1 MKTAGLIALC
11 VLLLSFTMDL
21 PKTRIGL
28 SNIRNTQGVVRI
40 SVCATEDEFPY
51 NPFRTYILTK
61 DSLRDGKL
69 QTTITDLDPG
79 TYAIS
84 LLDDENNSG
93 GMDYNFLGIPQ
104 EGYGFANNVKPL
116 LKCPDFKRCLV
127 TLTEGEN
134 ILEIT
139 VRYKN

>member
-11 VLLLSFTMDL
+11 VLLLSFTMDH
-21 PKTRIGL
+21 PKIRIGL
-28 SNIRNTQGVVRI
+28 INIRNTMGVVRI
-40 SVCATEDEFPY
+40 SVCASEDQFPY
-51 NPFRTYILTK
+51 HPFRTYILTK
-61 DSLRDGKL
+61 DSLRDGNL

-127 TLTEGEN
+127 TLTDGEN
-134 ILEIT
+134 NLEMI

>member
-1 MKTAGLIALC
+1 MKTAGFIALC
-11 VLLLSFTMDL
+11 VLILSFTMEK
-21 PKTRIGL
+21 PKVRIDL
-28 SNIRNTQGVVRI
+28 SNIRNTKGVVRI
-40 SVCATEDEFPY
+40 SVCASEDEYPY
-51 NPFRTYILTK
+51 HPFRTYVLTK

-93 GMDYNFLGIPQ
+93 GMDYNFIGIPL
-104 EGYGFANNVKPL
+104 EGFGFANNVKPL
-116 LKCPDFKRCLV
+116 LKCPEFRRCLV
-127 TLTEGEN
+127 TLRDGEN
-134 ILEIT
+134 NLEIT

>member
-1 MKTAGLIALC
+1 MKTAGFIALC
-11 VLLLSFTMDL
+11 VLILSFTMEK
-21 PKTRIGL
+21 PKVRIDL
-28 SNIRNTQGVVRI
+28 SNIRNTKGVVRI
-40 SVCATEDEFPY
+40 SVCASEDEYPY
-51 NPFRTYILTK
+51 HPFRTYVLTK

-93 GMDYNFLGIPQ
+93 GMDYNFIGIPQ
-104 EGYGFANNVKPL
+104 EGFGFANNVKPL
-116 LKCPDFKRCLV
+116 LKCPEFRRCLV
-127 TLTEGEN
+127 TLRDGEN
-134 ILEIT
+134 NLEIT